1 MEASYVLITPVVTE
15 KSAKAQTLRKYT
27 FLVHLDANK
36 KEIQNAVQMAYG
48 VDVVRVNILPVLK
61 KSRIAGRGRQITKRH
76 QARKAIVTVAPTQS
90 IDFNK
95 IKVA

>member
-15 KSAKAQTLRKYT
+15 KSAKAQTARKYT

-36 KEIQNAVQMAYG
+36 KEIQGAIEGAYG
-48 VDVVRVNILPVLK
+48 VKVERVNILPVLA
-61 KSRIAGRGRQITKRH
+61 KSRIAGKGRITKRQ
-76 QARKAIVTVAPTQS
+76 QARKAIVTLAPKQS

>member
-15 KSAKAQTLRKYT
+15 KSAKAQTARKYT

-36 KEIQNAVQMAYG
+36 TEIQKAVEGAYG
-48 VDVVRVNILPVLK
+48 VEVQDVNIVPVLAK
-61 KSRIAGRGRQITKRH
+61 TRIAGKGRITKRA
-76 QARKAIVTVAPTQS
+76 QARKAIVTLAPKQS